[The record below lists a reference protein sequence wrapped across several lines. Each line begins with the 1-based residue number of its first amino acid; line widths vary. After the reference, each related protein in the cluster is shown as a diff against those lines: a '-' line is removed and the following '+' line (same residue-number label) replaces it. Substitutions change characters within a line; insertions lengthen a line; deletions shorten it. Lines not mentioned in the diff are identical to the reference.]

1 MNTLQK
7 YGPAIGYVVLAI
19 TLAFAIQTIQQ
30 NTVGKIYDN
39 QIEACERGNLI
50 REVVYANTTAAVR
63 QDPGA
68 GFGKQLQILRAVPGT
83 DLTDGTLDC
92 RAVITAP

>member
-1 MNTLQK
+1 VKVLQK
-7 YGPAIGYVVLAI
+7 YGPAIGYVILAV
-19 TLAFAIQTIQQ
+19 TLALAIQTIQN

-50 REVVYANTTAAVR
+50 REVVYRNTKDAVK

-68 GFGKQLQILRAVPGT
+68 GFERQLRILQSVPGT